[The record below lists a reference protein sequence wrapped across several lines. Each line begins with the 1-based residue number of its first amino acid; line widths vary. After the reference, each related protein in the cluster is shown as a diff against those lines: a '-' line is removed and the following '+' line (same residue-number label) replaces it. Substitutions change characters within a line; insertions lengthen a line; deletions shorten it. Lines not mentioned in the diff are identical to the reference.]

1 MNDNQKEFLN
11 ELGNLFDK
19 YNIDVVCVGKAEEN
33 EIQDIEFWSNQQKL
47 AFYKYT
53 GYKSE
58 CLSVQESGK
67 APIGVFS
74 NVSTFYTT
82 PEYCPEKEEEPNNE

>member
-11 ELGNLFDK
+11 ELGRLFHK
-19 YNIDVVCVGKAEEN
+19 YNIDLVCVGKAEEN

-58 CLSVQESGK
+58 RLSVQESGK

-74 NVSTFYTT
+74 NVCTFNYET
-82 PEYCPEKEEEPNNE
+82 EYYPKEEEPSNE

>member
-11 ELGNLFDK
+11 ELGKLFHK
-19 YNIDVVCVGKAEEN
+19 YNIDVVCVGKADEN
-33 EIQDIEFWSNQQKL
+33 EIQDIEFWSNNQKL

-67 APIGVFS
+67 APIGIFS
-74 NVSTFYTT
+74 NVSTF
-82 PEYCPEKEEEPNNE
+82 EYETEYYPKKEEPNNE

>member
-19 YNIDVVCVGKAEEN
+19 YNIDVVRAGNEN
-33 EIQDIEFWSNQQKL
+33 NDGMADIEFWSNNQKL
-47 AFYKYT
+47 AFHEYI
-53 GYKSE
+53 GYKRERQSI
-58 CLSVQESGK
+58 QERGE

-74 NVSTFYTT
+74 NVSTFFYET
-82 PEYCPEKEEEPNNE
+82 EYCPKEEEPNNE